1 MCIPASPLYFPE
13 ILHSV
18 LKMSKTKALSYQR
31 FGFYFYYASIT
42 ASMSAR

>member
-18 LKMSKTKALSYQR
+18 LKPTKTKALMTQR